1 VVEEFVAP
9 SKLLP
14 VRFVSVVRLD
24 EEGELFSRL
33 LELVALNGLFSRLLE
48 LVVADGLFKRLLE
61 VLAAEG
67 RAPVPVV
74 IDVPVPGMSPVAV
87 PVLVAAPLVG
97 VIPRVAPLGVEVVC
111 GIGPVVLAVP
121 DVERIFAPLARPV
134 PLPLAAAGCKPAPDP
149 RAPPPTPNKVLELS
163 SLELVAA

>member
-1 VVEEFVAP
+1 
-9 SKLLP
+9 L
-14 VRFVSVVRLD
+14 VSVVRLD
-24 EEGELFSRL
+24 DEGELFSRL

-74 IDVPVPGMSPVAV
+74 IDAPVPGMSPVAV
-87 PVLVAAPLVG
+87 PVPGVMLVDAPLVG
-97 VIPRVAPLGVEVVC
+97 VIPGVAPLGVEVVC
-111 GIGPVVLAVP
+111 GIGRVVLAVP
-121 DVERIFAPLARPV
+121 DVERIFVPLARPV